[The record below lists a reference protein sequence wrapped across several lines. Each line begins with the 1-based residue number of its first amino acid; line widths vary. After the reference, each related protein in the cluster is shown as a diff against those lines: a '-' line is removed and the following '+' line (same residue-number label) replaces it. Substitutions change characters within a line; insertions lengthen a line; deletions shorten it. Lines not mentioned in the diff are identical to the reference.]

1 MKKQIILI
9 LTTLMFSGNSNA
21 TSDRA
26 WNDYEQLA
34 EKIEVTATNA
44 PIKKLNTQSI
54 ELITLAKKLLPELMR
69 SQAV

>member
-26 WNDYEQLA
+26 WNGYEQLA